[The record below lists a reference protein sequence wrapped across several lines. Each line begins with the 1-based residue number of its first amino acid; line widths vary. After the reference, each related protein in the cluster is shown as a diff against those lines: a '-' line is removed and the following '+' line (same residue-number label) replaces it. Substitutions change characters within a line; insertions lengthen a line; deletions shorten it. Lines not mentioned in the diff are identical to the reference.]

1 MDEIVERRQSGGKWY
16 VEGKTVEISFLDE
29 RFQFNWEVAI
39 ELSTGLL
46 VGDAIGLEEN
56 GEAVAEA
63 IKVGL
68 YQNRPPAVILLGNR
82 SNQLLEDARRWL
94 ADRGIHVPLQ
104 FASNTQDIRKYEIQ
118 TALEQFEKR
127 ITSQEIKGR
136 TKRQVAMEILRAL
149 LSTYVQTA
157 NRIPKQIEKR
167 KGSAQARASQPIP
180 PPSLSLSNPAPAS
193 AASEPEAKR
202 TRRVLVAEDSLTGL
216 KLIEKALS
224 DAGYETVAAM
234 DGEEADR
241 KIRTES
247 LDAAVIDIVMPKKN
261 GYQVCRELR
270 KDPNYQYLPIIF
282 ISSKNEASDRIWG
295 LRQGANEYLVKPF
308 SMTDLVNTLRKY
320 VPG

>member
-16 VEGKTVEISFLDE
+16 VEGKTVEISFLEE

-68 YQNRPPAVILLGNR
+68 YQNRPPTVILLGNR
-82 SNQLLEDARRWL
+82 SSQLMEDAKRWL
-94 ADRGIHVPLQ
+94 AERGIQVPLQ
-104 FASNTQDIRKYEIQ
+104 FASNTQEIRKYEIQ

-127 ITSQEIKGR
+127 ITNQEIKGR
-136 TKRQVAMEILRAL
+136 TKRQVALEILKAL

-167 KGSAQARASQPIP
+167 KGSLQARAAQPVP
-180 PPSLSLSNPAPAS
+180 PPSLSLSNPAPA
-193 AASEPEAKR
+193 ADPEAKR
-202 TRRVLVAEDSLTGL
+202 TKRVLIAEDSLTGL
-216 KLIEKALS
+216 KLIEKALT
-224 DAGYETVAAM
+224 DAGYETVTAM

-241 KIRTES
+241 KIRTEP

-308 SMTDLVNTLRKY
+308 QMTDLVNTLRKY
-320 VPG
+320 IPAG

>member
-63 IKVGL
+63 IKIGL

-82 SNQLLEDARRWL
+82 SNQLLEDAKRWL
-94 ADRGIHVPLQ
+94 AERGIQVPLQ
-104 FASNTQDIRKYEIQ
+104 FASNTQEIRKYEIQ

-127 ITSQEIKGR
+127 ITNQEIKGR
-136 TKRQVAMEILRAL
+136 TKRQVALEILKAL

-167 KGSAQARASQPIP
+167 KAGPARSSAPLP
-180 PPSLSLSNPAPAS
+180 TLSLAATPSPAAD
-193 AASEPEAKR
+193 PEAKR
-202 TRRVLVAEDSLTGL
+202 TKRVLIAEDSLTGL
-216 KLIEKALS
+216 KLIEKALT
-224 DAGYETVAAM
+224 DAGYETVTAM

-241 KIRTES
+241 KIRTEP

-308 SMTDLVNTLRKY
+308 QMADLVNTLRKY
-320 VPG
+320 VPAS

>member
-46 VGDAIGLEEN
+46 VGDAIGLEET

-63 IKVGL
+63 IKIGL

-82 SNQLLEDARRWL
+82 SNQLMEDAKRWL
-94 ADRGIHVPLQ
+94 AERGIQVPLQ
-104 FASNTQDIRKYEIQ
+104 FASNTQEIRKYEIQ

-127 ITSQEIKGR
+127 ITNQEIKGR

-167 KGSAQARASQPIP
+167 KAGAQARTPLPMP
-180 PPSLSLSNPAPAS
+180 PPSVSNPAAS
-193 AASEPEAKR
+193 AAAEPEAKR
-202 TRRVLVAEDSLTGL
+202 TKRVLIAEDSLTGL
-216 KLIEKALS
+216 KLIERALT
-224 DAGYETVAAM
+224 DAGYETITAM

-308 SMTDLVNTLRKY
+308 QMADLVNTLRKY
-320 VPG
+320 VPVA